1 MAQIFSGLAYLNQP
15 SSGDP
20 TYPPGTGPWCDGGG
34 AAAASAASSA
44 SPADAAASASAA
56 LDDPDDLPPDRP
68 APNGGARPPRVIHY
82 DLKPANVLFDACG
95 GAKLTDFGLSKVVDD
110 GCTQAGVELT
120 SAGAGTYWYL
130 PPECFAAFGGGGAG
144 SSCSGGGGGGTRV
157 SLGGGRG
164 GQLQQHPQ
172 QQRQQGGGGG
182 LLSALGV
189 VPAAP
194 GGGAGGGAG
203 GLPLAA
209 AAAAGPP
216 EAPRISNKV
225 DVWSAGVLMYQALFG
240 RRPFGEGQ
248 SQEQVLREGVVLRAT
263 AVEFPA
269 RPAVSAE
276 AREFVRRCLAYRQE
290 DRWDVLT
297 AAADPYLALKR

>member
-15 SSGDP
+15 SSGET
-20 TYPPGTGPWCDGGG
+20 TYPPGTGPDLLLSAGGG
-34 AAAASAASSA
+34 AAGASAAPASATSA
-44 SPADAAASASAA
+44 SDLAAADPDAA
-56 LDDPDDLPPDRP
+56 DPPPPDP
-68 APNGGARPPRVIHY
+68 AARPPRVIHY
-82 DLKPANVLFDACG
+82 DLKPANVLFDAG
-95 GAKLTDFGLSKVVDD
+95 GCAKLTDFGLSKVVDD

-120 SAGAGTYWYL
+120 SHGAGTYWYL
-130 PPECFAAFGGGGAG
+130 PPECFAAFGGGG
-144 SSCSGGGGGGTRV
+144 GGGGG
-157 SLGGGRG
+157 
-164 GQLQQHPQ
+164 QQMRPTQ
-172 QQRQQGGGGG
+172 QQQQPG

-189 VPAAP
+189 VPASAPP
-194 GGGAGGGAG
+194 GGGGPAL
-203 GLPLAA
+203 LPTPSSSSAA
-209 AAAAGPP
+209 ASEPY
-216 EAPRISNKV
+216 RISNKV

-263 AVEFPA
+263 AVDFPA
-269 RPAVSAE
+269 KPAVSAE